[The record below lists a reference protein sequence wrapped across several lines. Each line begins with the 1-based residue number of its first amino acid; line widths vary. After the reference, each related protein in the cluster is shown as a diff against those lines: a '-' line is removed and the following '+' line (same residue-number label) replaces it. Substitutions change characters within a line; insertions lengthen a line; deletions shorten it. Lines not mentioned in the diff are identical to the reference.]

1 MVTVDRVTESDLDG
15 FAVLEVY
22 GEGKIRRFCNGDPSV
37 RAGLIRF
44 EISPPTGP
52 HRCVRGNLGG
62 TRLTTVFHS
71 SPSEPCT
78 LPSRNDQTNLV
89 MRIFEVLDPA
99 TCR

>member
-44 EISPPTGP
+44 EISPLQVHTGACEGILEE
-52 HRCVRGNLGG
+52 RV
-62 TRLTTVFHS
+62 
-71 SPSEPCT
+71 
-78 LPSRNDQTNLV
+78 
-89 MRIFEVLDPA
+89 
-99 TCR
+99 